1 MDDSQRRS
9 ALDALTRESDGLRRK
24 LIALGILTD
33 QLKPAGLTP
42 VLVGGT
48 AVEFYTAG
56 GYATKDVDLA
66 LPTSSKVDSAFTAL
80 GFRRE
85 GRFWVRDDLD
95 LLFEAPADNLA
106 GEDAPRT
113 DIIVDGWRV
122 VILGVEDLILDRLRA
137 AVHWKSEEDM
147 RWARRLAALYSDRVN
162 WAYLRRRASD
172 RPDELQALNQ
182 ITDVQKP

>member
-1 MDDSQRRS
+1 MDNAQRR
-9 ALDALTRESDGLRRK
+9 ARLDSLAQENDGLRRK

-66 LPTSSKVDSAFTAL
+66 LPTSSKVDAAFAEL

-95 LLFEAPADNLA
+95 LLFEAPAGNLA

-113 DIIVDGWRV
+113 EISIDGWRV
-122 VILGVEDLILDRLRA
+122 VILGIEDLILDRLRA

-147 RWARRLAALYSDRVN
+147 RWARRLVALYSDCVN
-162 WAYLRRRASD
+162 WDYLRRRAES

-182 ITDVQKP
+182 LVDEAKP